1 MPTLIGGRLRGESS
15 SLSFCVASNTSNAD
29 LTANSAWSL
38 QSRGAFQNAMMQS
51 PIYLSIVPLLFI
63 ILYILFI
70 SITVL
75 IFIRVKSLIFDLFVA
90 VVLSALA
97 EPVVYRLS
105 KKLSRKLSALI
116 TVGVILI
123 IIGATFFSIIPIMVQ
138 EIYFLSSQLP
148 TYFDNFIN
156 YLNVEGFA
164 VSSQSLDLEAQ
175 FNTLIKDYGS
185 TVGSGV
191 VFAGQGLLRTLGH
204 IFVIF
209 FFTYYL
215 ISEGDGWR
223 IKLKESLPNNV
234 SSSIDQVWTIGVSKA
249 GGFIVAKVILGVL
262 ASIVLSVAF
271 LLIGLPSPIA
281 LGVSA
286 GILSQLIPVVG
297 TFLGGLVPF
306 IASISL
312 GTTTIFST
320 ILVLLIYQVIEN
332 YFISPRV
339 TKSTM
344 EIHPAIAVFSTLFGA
359 YTLGGVG
366 AILAL
371 PVAATVQGVL
381 GTIISNRK

>member
-1 MPTLIGGRLRGESS
+1 MNLPKGETRQE
-15 SLSFCVASNTSNAD
+15 LLNRTF
-29 LTANSAWSL
+29 
-38 QSRGAFQNAMMQS
+38 
-51 PIYLSIVPLLFI
+51 IYIVL
-63 ILYILFI
+63 I
-70 SITVL
+70 SISVL
-75 IFIRVKSLIFDLFVA
+75 VFIRVKSLIFDLFVA
-90 VVLSALA
+90 IVLSALA

-105 KKLSRKLSALI
+105 KRVGRKLAALI
-116 TVGVILI
+116 SVAVILLV
-123 IIGATFFSIIPIMVQ
+123 IGAAFFSIIPIMVQ
-138 EIYFLSSQLP
+138 EIYFLSSQIP
-148 TYFDNFIN
+148 AYFDNFIGW
-156 YLNVEGFA
+156 LNVEGFS
-164 VSSQSLDLEAQ
+164 VSIQATDLETQ
-175 FNTLIKDYGS
+175 FDTLIKDYGS
-185 TVGSGV
+185 TVGSSV

-204 IFVIF
+204 IFIIF

-223 IKLKESLPNNV
+223 VKLKESMPN
-234 SSSIDQVWTIGVSKA
+234 SISTSIDQVWTIGVSKA
-249 GGFIVAKVILGVL
+249 GGFIVAKFILGVL

-312 GTTTIFST
+312 GTTTIIST
-320 ILVLLIYQVIEN
+320 ILVLSIYQVIEN
-332 YFISPRV
+332 YFISPRI

-371 PVAATVQGVL
+371 PVAATVQGVI

>member
-1 MPTLIGGRLRGESS
+1 VNLPKGETRQELLNRAFLYVLII
-15 SLSFCVASNTSNAD
+15 
-29 LTANSAWSL
+29 
-38 QSRGAFQNAMMQS
+38 AFS
-51 PIYLSIVPLLFI
+51 
-63 ILYILFI
+63 
-70 SITVL
+70 VL
-75 IFIRVKSLIFDLFVA
+75 IFLRVKSLIFDLFVA
-90 VVLSALA
+90 VVLAALA
-97 EPVVYRLS
+97 EPIVYRLT
-105 KKLSRKLSALI
+105 KKISRQSAALVAVSLI
-116 TVGVILI
+116 LLV
-123 IIGATFFSIIPIMVQ
+123 IGAILFSIIPIMVQ
-138 EIYFLSSQLP
+138 EIYFLSSQMP

-164 VSSQSLDLEAQ
+164 VSSQSLDLENQ
-175 FNTLIKDYGS
+175 FNSLIKDYGS
-185 TVGSGV
+185 TVGSSV

-204 IFVIF
+204 IFIIF

-223 IKLKESLPNNV
+223 VKLKESLPSNV
-234 SSSIDQVWTIGVSKA
+234 SSSIDQVWRIGVSKA

-262 ASIVLSVAF
+262 ASIVLSVSF

-281 LGVSA
+281 LGVAA

-312 GTTTIFST
+312 GTNAMIATVV
-320 ILVLLIYQVIEN
+320 VLLAYQIIEN

-371 PVAATVQGVL
+371 PVAATVQGVI
-381 GTIISNRK
+381 GTILKNRKDT

>member
-1 MPTLIGGRLRGESS
+1 VNLPKGETRQE
-15 SLSFCVASNTSNAD
+15 LLN
-29 LTANSAWSL
+29 
-38 QSRGAFQNAMMQS
+38 RAF
-51 PIYLSIVPLLFI
+51 
-63 ILYILFI
+63 LYVVLI
-70 SITVL
+70 SISVL
-75 IFIRVKSLIFDLFVA
+75 IFLRVKSLIFDLFVA
-90 VVLSALA
+90 VVLAALA

-105 KKLSRKLSALI
+105 QKINRKASAMVAVSLI
-116 TVGVILI
+116 LLV
-123 IIGATFFSIIPIMVQ
+123 IGATLFSIIPIMVQ
-138 EIYFLSSQLP
+138 ELYFLSSQIP

-164 VSSQSLDLEAQ
+164 VSSQSLDLESQ
-175 FNTLIKDYGS
+175 FNSLIKDYGS
-185 TVGSGV
+185 TVGSSV

-223 IKLKESLPNNV
+223 IKLKESLPDNV
-234 SSSIDQVWTIGVSKA
+234 STSIDQVWTIGVSKA

-262 ASIVLSVAF
+262 ASVVLSVSF
-271 LLIGLPSPIA
+271 LIIGLPSPIA
-281 LGVSA
+281 LGVAA

-312 GTTTIFST
+312 GTTAMIATV
-320 ILVLLIYQVIEN
+320 LVLLIYQVVEN
-332 YFISPRV
+332 YFVSPRV

-381 GTIISNRK
+381 GTIVKNRREI

>member
-1 MPTLIGGRLRGESS
+1 MNLPKGETRQE
-15 SLSFCVASNTSNAD
+15 LLNRTF
-29 LTANSAWSL
+29 
-38 QSRGAFQNAMMQS
+38 
-51 PIYLSIVPLLFI
+51 IYIVL
-63 ILYILFI
+63 I
-70 SITVL
+70 SISVL
-75 IFIRVKSLIFDLFVA
+75 VFIRVKSLIFDLFVA
-90 VVLSALA
+90 IVLSALA

-105 KKLSRKLSALI
+105 KRVGRKLAALI
-116 TVGVILI
+116 SVAVILLV
-123 IIGATFFSIIPIMVQ
+123 IGAAFFSIIPIMVQ
-138 EIYFLSSQLP
+138 EIYFLSSQIP
-148 TYFDNFIN
+148 AYFDNFIGW
-156 YLNVEGFA
+156 LNVEGFS
-164 VSSQSLDLEAQ
+164 VSIQATDLETQ
-175 FNTLIKDYGS
+175 FDTLIKDYGS
-185 TVGSGV
+185 TVGSSV

-204 IFVIF
+204 IFIIF

-223 IKLKESLPNNV
+223 VKLKESMPNNI
-234 SSSIDQVWTIGVSKA
+234 STSIDQVWTIGVSKA
-249 GGFIVAKVILGVL
+249 GGFIVAKFILGVL

-312 GTTTIFST
+312 GTTTIIST
-320 ILVLLIYQVIEN
+320 ILVLSIYQVIEN
-332 YFISPRV
+332 YFISPRI

-371 PVAATVQGVL
+371 PVAATVQGVI

>member
-1 MPTLIGGRLRGESS
+1 MNLPKGETRQE
-15 SLSFCVASNTSNAD
+15 LLN
-29 LTANSAWSL
+29 
-38 QSRGAFQNAMMQS
+38 RAFL
-51 PIYLSIVPLLFI
+51 YVLL
-63 ILYILFI
+63 I
-70 SITVL
+70 SISVL
-75 IFIRVKSLIFDLFVA
+75 IFLRVKSLIFDLFVA

-105 KKLSRKLSALI
+105 LKINRKASAL
-116 TVGVILI
+116 VAVSLILLL
-123 IIGATFFSIIPIMVQ
+123 IGATLFSIIPIMVQ

-164 VSSQSLDLEAQ
+164 ISSQSLDLETQ
-175 FNTLIKDYGS
+175 FNSLIKDYGS
-185 TVGSGV
+185 TVGSSV

-204 IFVIF
+204 IFIIF

-223 IKLKESLPNNV
+223 VKLKESLPNSV
-234 SSSIDQVWTIGVSKA
+234 STSIDQVWTIGVSKA

-262 ASIVLSVAF
+262 ASIVLSVSF
-271 LLIGLPSPIA
+271 LIIGLPSPIA
-281 LGVSA
+281 LGVAA

-312 GTTTIFST
+312 GTSAMVATV
-320 ILVLLIYQVIEN
+320 LVLFIYQIVEN
-332 YFISPRV
+332 YLVSPRV

-344 EIHPAIAVFSTLFGA
+344 EIHPAIAVFATLFGA

-371 PVAATVQGVL
+371 PVAATVQGVI
-381 GTIISNRK
+381 GTVLKNRKEL

>member
-1 MPTLIGGRLRGESS
+1 MNLPKGETRQE
-15 SLSFCVASNTSNAD
+15 LLN
-29 LTANSAWSL
+29 
-38 QSRGAFQNAMMQS
+38 RAF
-51 PIYLSIVPLLFI
+51 
-63 ILYILFI
+63 LYVLFI
-70 SITVL
+70 SISVL
-75 IFIRVKSLIFDLFVA
+75 IFLRVKSLLFDLFVA
-90 VVLSALA
+90 VVLAALA

-105 KKLSRKLSALI
+105 KKVNRRVAAFIAVLLI
-116 TVGVILI
+116 LVV
-123 IIGATFFSIIPIMVQ
+123 IGATFFSIIPIMVQ
-138 EIYFLSSQLP
+138 EIYFLSSQIP

-164 VSSQSLDLEAQ
+164 VSSQSLDLESQ
-175 FNTLIKDYGS
+175 FNSLIKDYGS
-185 TVGSGV
+185 TVGSSV

-204 IFVIF
+204 IFIIF

-223 IKLKESLPNNV
+223 VKLKESLPGNV
-234 SSSIDQVWTIGVSKA
+234 SNSIDQVWTIGVSKA
-249 GGFIVAKVILGVL
+249 GGFIVAKLILGIL
-262 ASIVLSVAF
+262 ASIVLSIAF
-271 LLIGLPSPIA
+271 FLIGLPSPIA

-312 GTTTIFST
+312 GTTSMIST
-320 ILVLLIYQVIEN
+320 VGVLLIYQVIEN

-344 EIHPAIAVFSTLFGA
+344 EIHPAVAVFSTLFGA

-381 GTIISNRK
+381 GIIIKNSKG

>member
-1 MPTLIGGRLRGESS
+1 MNLPKGETRQELLNRAFLYVLLI
-15 SLSFCVASNTSNAD
+15 
-29 LTANSAWSL
+29 
-38 QSRGAFQNAMMQS
+38 
-51 PIYLSIVPLLFI
+51 SISVLI
-63 ILYILFI
+63 IL
-70 SITVL
+70 
-75 IFIRVKSLIFDLFVA
+75 RVKSLIFDLFVA
-90 VVLSALA
+90 VVLAALA

-105 KKLSRKLSALI
+105 KKINRRASAMIAVSLI
-116 TVGVILI
+116 LLV
-123 IIGATFFSIIPIMVQ
+123 IGATLFSIIPIMVQ
-138 EIYFLSSQLP
+138 ELYFLSSQIP

-164 VSSQSLDLEAQ
+164 VSSQSLDLESQ
-175 FNTLIKDYGS
+175 FNSLIKDYGS
-185 TVGSGV
+185 TVGSSV

-223 IKLKESLPNNV
+223 IKLKESLPDSV
-234 SSSIDQVWTIGVSKA
+234 STSIDQVWTIGVSKA
-249 GGFIVAKVILGVL
+249 GGFIVAKVILGVM
-262 ASIVLSVAF
+262 ASIVLSLSF
-271 LLIGLPSPIA
+271 LIIELPSPIA
-281 LGVSA
+281 LGVAA

-312 GTTTIFST
+312 GTSAMIATV
-320 ILVLLIYQVIEN
+320 LVLLIYQVIEN
-332 YFISPRV
+332 YFVSPRV

-371 PVAATVQGVL
+371 PVAATVQGVI
-381 GTIISNRK
+381 GTIVKNRKLI

>member
-1 MPTLIGGRLRGESS
+1 VNLPKGETRQE
-15 SLSFCVASNTSNAD
+15 LLN
-29 LTANSAWSL
+29 
-38 QSRGAFQNAMMQS
+38 RAFL
-51 PIYLSIVPLLFI
+51 YVLL
-63 ILYILFI
+63 I
-70 SITVL
+70 SISVL
-75 IFIRVKSLIFDLFVA
+75 IFLRVKSLIFDLFVA

-105 KKLSRKLSALI
+105 LKINRKASAL
-116 TVGVILI
+116 VAVSLILLL
-123 IIGATFFSIIPIMVQ
+123 IGATLFSIIPIMVQ

-164 VSSQSLDLEAQ
+164 ISSQSLDLETQ
-175 FNTLIKDYGS
+175 FNSLIKDYGS
-185 TVGSGV
+185 TVGSSV

-204 IFVIF
+204 IFIIF

-234 SSSIDQVWTIGVSKA
+234 STSIDQVWTIGVSKA

-262 ASIVLSVAF
+262 ASIVLSVSF
-271 LLIGLPSPIA
+271 LIIGLPSPIA
-281 LGVSA
+281 LGVAA

-312 GTTTIFST
+312 GTTAMVATV
-320 ILVLLIYQVIEN
+320 LVLFIYQIVEN
-332 YFISPRV
+332 YLVSPRV

-344 EIHPAIAVFSTLFGA
+344 EIHPAIAVFATLFGA

-371 PVAATVQGVL
+371 PVAATVQGVI
-381 GTIISNRK
+381 GTVLKNRKQL

>member
-1 MPTLIGGRLRGESS
+1 VNLPKGETRQE
-15 SLSFCVASNTSNAD
+15 LLN
-29 LTANSAWSL
+29 
-38 QSRGAFQNAMMQS
+38 RAF
-51 PIYLSIVPLLFI
+51 IYIVL
-63 ILYILFI
+63 I
-70 SITVL
+70 SISVL
-75 IFIRVKSLIFDLFVA
+75 VFIRVKSLIFDLFVA
-90 VVLSALA
+90 IVLSALA

-105 KKLSRKLSALI
+105 KKVGRRLAALI
-116 TVGVILI
+116 SVAVILLV
-123 IIGATFFSIIPIMVQ
+123 IGAAFFSIIPIMVQ
-138 EIYFLSSQLP
+138 EIYFLSSQIP
-148 TYFDNFIN
+148 AYFDNFIGW
-156 YLNVEGFA
+156 LNVEGFS
-164 VSSQSLDLEAQ
+164 VSIQATDLETQ
-175 FNTLIKDYGS
+175 FDTLIKDYGS
-185 TVGSGV
+185 SVGSSV

-204 IFVIF
+204 IFIIF

-223 IKLKESLPNNV
+223 VKLKESLPNNI
-234 SSSIDQVWTIGVSKA
+234 STSIDQVWTIGVSKA
-249 GGFIVAKVILGVL
+249 GGFIVAKFILGVL

-312 GTTTIFST
+312 GTTTIIST
-320 ILVLLIYQVIEN
+320 ILVLSIYQVIEN

-371 PVAATVQGVL
+371 PVAATVQGVI

>member
-1 MPTLIGGRLRGESS
+1 MNLPKGETRQE
-15 SLSFCVASNTSNAD
+15 LLNRTF
-29 LTANSAWSL
+29 
-38 QSRGAFQNAMMQS
+38 
-51 PIYLSIVPLLFI
+51 IYIVL
-63 ILYILFI
+63 I
-70 SITVL
+70 SISVL
-75 IFIRVKSLIFDLFVA
+75 VFIRVKSLIFDLFVA

-105 KKLSRKLSALI
+105 KKVGRRLAALI
-116 TVGVILI
+116 SVAVILLV
-123 IIGATFFSIIPIMVQ
+123 IGAAFFSIIPIMVQ
-138 EIYFLSSQLP
+138 EIYFLSSQIP
-148 TYFDNFIN
+148 AYFDNFIGW
-156 YLNVEGFA
+156 LNVEGFSVWIQA
-164 VSSQSLDLEAQ
+164 TDLETQ
-175 FNTLIKDYGS
+175 FDTLIKDYGS
-185 TVGSGV
+185 SVGSSV

-204 IFVIF
+204 IFIIF

-223 IKLKESLPNNV
+223 VKLKESLPNNI
-234 SSSIDQVWTIGVSKA
+234 STSIDQVWTIGVSKA
-249 GGFIVAKVILGVL
+249 GGFIVAKFILGVL

-312 GTTTIFST
+312 GTTTIIST
-320 ILVLLIYQVIEN
+320 ILVLSIYQVIEN

-371 PVAATVQGVL
+371 PVAATVQGVI

>member
-1 MPTLIGGRLRGESS
+1 MNLPKGETRQE
-15 SLSFCVASNTSNAD
+15 LLN
-29 LTANSAWSL
+29 
-38 QSRGAFQNAMMQS
+38 RAFL
-51 PIYLSIVPLLFI
+51 YVLL
-63 ILYILFI
+63 I
-70 SITVL
+70 SISVL
-75 IFIRVKSLIFDLFVA
+75 IFLRVKSLIFDLFVA

-105 KKLSRKLSALI
+105 LKISRKASAL
-116 TVGVILI
+116 VAVSLILLL
-123 IIGATFFSIIPIMVQ
+123 IGATLFSIIPIMVQ

-164 VSSQSLDLEAQ
+164 ISSQSLDLETQ
-175 FNTLIKDYGS
+175 FNSLIKDYGS
-185 TVGSGV
+185 TVGSSV
-191 VFAGQGLLRTLGH
+191 VFAGQGLLRTMGH
-204 IFVIF
+204 IFIIF

-234 SSSIDQVWTIGVSKA
+234 STSIDQVWTIGVSKA

-262 ASIVLSVAF
+262 ASIVLSVSF
-271 LLIGLPSPIA
+271 LIIGLPSPIA
-281 LGVSA
+281 LGVAA

-312 GTTTIFST
+312 GTTAMVATVM
-320 ILVLLIYQVIEN
+320 VLFTYQIVEN
-332 YFISPRV
+332 YLVSPRV

-344 EIHPAIAVFSTLFGA
+344 EIHPAIAVFATLFGA

-371 PVAATVQGVL
+371 PVAATVQGVI
-381 GTIISNRK
+381 GTVLKNRKEL

>member
-1 MPTLIGGRLRGESS
+1 MNLQKGESRQE
-15 SLSFCVASNTSNAD
+15 LLN
-29 LTANSAWSL
+29 
-38 QSRGAFQNAMMQS
+38 RAF
-51 PIYLSIVPLLFI
+51 
-63 ILYILFI
+63 LYILVIAF
-70 SITVL
+70 SVL
-75 IFIRVKSLIFDLFVA
+75 IFLRVKSLIFDLFVA
-90 VVLSALA
+90 IVLSVLA

-105 KKLSRKLSALI
+105 KKINRQGAAL
-116 TVGVILI
+116 VAVLLILLV
-123 IIGATFFSIIPIMVQ
+123 IGATLFSIIPIMVQ
-138 EIYFLSSQLP
+138 EIYFLSSQMP

-164 VSSQSLDLEAQ
+164 VSSQSLDLENQ

-185 TVGSGV
+185 TVGSSV

-204 IFVIF
+204 IFIIF

-223 IKLKESLPNNV
+223 IKLKESLPSNI
-234 SSSIDQVWTIGVSKA
+234 STSIDQVWRIGVSKA

-262 ASIVLSVAF
+262 ASIVLSVSF
-271 LLIGLPSPIA
+271 LFIGLPSPIA
-281 LGVSA
+281 LGVAA

-312 GTTTIFST
+312 GTNAMIATVV
-320 ILVLLIYQVIEN
+320 VLLAYQIIEN

-371 PVAATVQGVL
+371 PVAATVQGVI
-381 GTIISNRK
+381 GTILKNRKEN

>member
-1 MPTLIGGRLRGESS
+1 MNLPKGETRQELLNRAFLYVLLI
-15 SLSFCVASNTSNAD
+15 SLF
-29 LTANSAWSL
+29 
-38 QSRGAFQNAMMQS
+38 
-51 PIYLSIVPLLFI
+51 
-63 ILYILFI
+63 
-70 SITVL
+70 VL
-75 IFIRVKSLIFDLFVA
+75 IFLRIKSLIFDLFVA
-90 VVLSALA
+90 IVLAALA

-105 KKLSRKLSALI
+105 KKINRRGAAMVTVSLI
-116 TVGVILI
+116 LL

-138 EIYFLSSQLP
+138 EIYFLSSQIP

-164 VSSQSLDLEAQ
+164 VSSQSLDLENQ
-175 FNTLIKDYGS
+175 FNSFIKDYGS
-185 TVGSGV
+185 TVGSSV

-204 IFVIF
+204 IFIIF

-223 IKLKESLPNNV
+223 VKLKESLPSNV

-262 ASIVLSVAF
+262 ASIVLSVSF

-281 LGVSA
+281 LGVAA

-312 GTTTIFST
+312 GTNSIIATV
-320 ILVLLIYQVIEN
+320 LVLLAYQIIEN

-344 EIHPAIAVFSTLFGA
+344 EIHPAVAVFSTLFGA

-371 PVAATVQGVL
+371 PVAATVQGVI
-381 GTIISNRK
+381 GTILNNRKVS

>member
-1 MPTLIGGRLRGESS
+1 MNLPKGETRQE
-15 SLSFCVASNTSNAD
+15 LLN
-29 LTANSAWSL
+29 
-38 QSRGAFQNAMMQS
+38 RAF
-51 PIYLSIVPLLFI
+51 IYV
-63 ILYILFI
+63 LFI
-70 SITVL
+70 SISVL
-75 IFIRVKSLIFDLFVA
+75 IFLRVKSLLFDLFVA
-90 VVLSALA
+90 VVLAALA

-105 KKLSRKLSALI
+105 KKVNRRVAAFIAVSLI
-116 TVGVILI
+116 LVV
-123 IIGATFFSIIPIMVQ
+123 IGATFFSIIPIMVQ
-138 EIYFLSSQLP
+138 EIYFLSSQIP

-175 FNTLIKDYGS
+175 FNSLIKDYGS
-185 TVGSGV
+185 TVGSSV

-204 IFVIF
+204 IFIIF

-223 IKLKESLPNNV
+223 VKLKESLPGNV
-234 SSSIDQVWTIGVSKA
+234 SNSIDQVWTIGVSKA
-249 GGFIVAKVILGVL
+249 GGFIVAKLILGIL
-262 ASIVLSVAF
+262 ASIVLSIAF
-271 LLIGLPSPIA
+271 FLIGLPSPIA

-312 GTTTIFST
+312 GTTSMVST
-320 ILVLLIYQVIEN
+320 VGVLLIYQVIEN
-332 YFISPRV
+332 YFISPRI

-344 EIHPAIAVFSTLFGA
+344 EIHPAVAVFSTLFGA

-381 GTIISNRK
+381 GIIIKNRKS

>member
-1 MPTLIGGRLRGESS
+1 MNLPKGETRQE
-15 SLSFCVASNTSNAD
+15 LLN
-29 LTANSAWSL
+29 
-38 QSRGAFQNAMMQS
+38 RAFL
-51 PIYLSIVPLLFI
+51 YVLFI
-63 ILYILFI
+63 AI
-70 SITVL
+70 SVL
-75 IFIRVKSLIFDLFVA
+75 IFLRVKSLLFDLFVA
-90 VVLSALA
+90 VVLAALA

-105 KKLSRKLSALI
+105 KKVNRKVSAFI
-116 TVGVILI
+116 AVSMILLV
-123 IIGATFFSIIPIMVQ
+123 IGATFFSIIPIMVQ
-138 EIYFLSSQLP
+138 EIYFLSSQIP
-148 TYFDNFIN
+148 TYFDNFIT

-164 VSSQSLDLEAQ
+164 VSSQSLDLESQ
-175 FNTLIKDYGS
+175 FNSLIKDYGS
-185 TVGSGV
+185 TVGSSV

-204 IFVIF
+204 IFIIF

-223 IKLKESLPNNV
+223 VKLKESLPENLSN
-234 SSSIDQVWTIGVSKA
+234 SIDQVWTIGVSKA
-249 GGFIVAKVILGVL
+249 GGFNVAKFILGYL
-262 ASIVLSVAF
+262 ESIDLSLAF

-312 GTTTIFST
+312 GTTSMIATVG
-320 ILVLLIYQVIEN
+320 VLLIYQVIEN
-332 YFISPRV
+332 YFISPKV

-344 EIHPAIAVFSTLFGA
+344 EIHPAVAVFSTLFGA

-371 PVAATVQGVL
+371 PVAATVQGVI
-381 GTIISNRK
+381 GIILKNRKN

>member
-1 MPTLIGGRLRGESS
+1 VNLPKGETRQE
-15 SLSFCVASNTSNAD
+15 LLN
-29 LTANSAWSL
+29 
-38 QSRGAFQNAMMQS
+38 RAF
-51 PIYLSIVPLLFI
+51 
-63 ILYILFI
+63 LYVVLI
-70 SITVL
+70 SISVL
-75 IFIRVKSLIFDLFVA
+75 IFLRVKSLIFDLFVA
-90 VVLSALA
+90 VVLAALA

-105 KKLSRKLSALI
+105 QKINRRASAMVAVSLI
-116 TVGVILI
+116 LLV
-123 IIGATFFSIIPIMVQ
+123 IGATLFSIIPIMVQ
-138 EIYFLSSQLP
+138 ELYFLSSQIP

-164 VSSQSLDLEAQ
+164 VSSQSLDLESQ
-175 FNTLIKDYGS
+175 FNSLIKDYGS
-185 TVGSGV
+185 TVGSSV

-223 IKLKESLPNNV
+223 IKLKESLPDNV
-234 SSSIDQVWTIGVSKA
+234 SSSIHQVWTIGVSKA

-262 ASIVLSVAF
+262 ASVVLSVSF
-271 LLIGLPSPIA
+271 LIIGLPSPIA
-281 LGVSA
+281 LGVAA

-312 GTTTIFST
+312 GTTAMIATV
-320 ILVLLIYQVIEN
+320 LVLLIYQVVEN
-332 YFISPRV
+332 YFVSPRV

-371 PVAATVQGVL
+371 PVAATVQGVI
-381 GTIISNRK
+381 GTIINNRKEI

>member
-1 MPTLIGGRLRGESS
+1 VNLPKGETRQE
-15 SLSFCVASNTSNAD
+15 LLN
-29 LTANSAWSL
+29 
-38 QSRGAFQNAMMQS
+38 RAF
-51 PIYLSIVPLLFI
+51 
-63 ILYILFI
+63 LYVLFI
-70 SITVL
+70 SISVL
-75 IFIRVKSLIFDLFVA
+75 IFLRVKSLIFDLFVA

-105 KKLSRKLSALI
+105 KKINRRASAM
-116 TVGVILI
+116 VAVSVILLL
-123 IIGATFFSIIPIMVQ
+123 IGATLFSIIPIMVQ

-164 VSSQSLDLEAQ
+164 VSSQSLDLETQ

-185 TVGSGV
+185 TVGSSV

-204 IFVIF
+204 IFIIF

-223 IKLKESLPNNV
+223 VKLKESLPDKV

-262 ASIVLSVAF
+262 ASIVLSLSF
-271 LLIGLPSPIA
+271 LIIGLPSPLA
-281 LGVSA
+281 LGVAA

-306 IASISL
+306 ITSISL
-312 GTTTIFST
+312 GTTAMIATV
-320 ILVLLIYQVIEN
+320 LVLFIYQIVEN

-344 EIHPAIAVFSTLFGA
+344 EIHPAIAVFSTIFGA

-371 PVAATVQGVL
+371 PVAATVQGVI
-381 GTIISNRK
+381 GTILTNRKDI

>member
-1 MPTLIGGRLRGESS
+1 MNLPKGETRQE
-15 SLSFCVASNTSNAD
+15 LLN
-29 LTANSAWSL
+29 
-38 QSRGAFQNAMMQS
+38 RAFL
-51 PIYLSIVPLLFI
+51 YVLFI
-63 ILYILFI
+63 AI
-70 SITVL
+70 SVL
-75 IFIRVKSLIFDLFVA
+75 IFLRVKSLLFDLFVA
-90 VVLSALA
+90 VVLAALA

-105 KKLSRKLSALI
+105 KKVNRKVSAFI
-116 TVGVILI
+116 AVSMILLV
-123 IIGATFFSIIPIMVQ
+123 IGATFFSIIPIMVQ
-138 EIYFLSSQLP
+138 EIYFLSSQIP
-148 TYFDNFIN
+148 TYFDNFIT

-164 VSSQSLDLEAQ
+164 VSSQSLDLESQ
-175 FNTLIKDYGS
+175 FNSLIKDYGS
-185 TVGSGV
+185 TVGSSV
-191 VFAGQGLLRTLGH
+191 VFSGQGLLRTLGH
-204 IFVIF
+204 IFIIF

-223 IKLKESLPNNV
+223 VKLKESLPENLSN
-234 SSSIDQVWTIGVSKA
+234 SIDQVWTIGVSKA
-249 GGFIVAKVILGVL
+249 CGFIVAKFILGIL
-262 ASIVLSVAF
+262 ASIVLSLAF

-312 GTTTIFST
+312 GTTSMIATVG
-320 ILVLLIYQVIEN
+320 VLLIYQVIEN
-332 YFISPRV
+332 YFISPKV

-344 EIHPAIAVFSTLFGA
+344 EIHPAVAVFSTLFGA

-381 GTIISNRK
+381 GIILKNRKN

>member
-1 MPTLIGGRLRGESS
+1 VNLPKGETRQELLNRAFLYVLII
-15 SLSFCVASNTSNAD
+15 
-29 LTANSAWSL
+29 
-38 QSRGAFQNAMMQS
+38 AFS
-51 PIYLSIVPLLFI
+51 
-63 ILYILFI
+63 
-70 SITVL
+70 VL
-75 IFIRVKSLIFDLFVA
+75 IFLRVKSLIFDLFVA
-90 VVLSALA
+90 VVLAALA
-97 EPVVYRLS
+97 EPVVYRLT
-105 KKLSRKLSALI
+105 KKISRQSAALVAVSLI
-116 TVGVILI
+116 LLV
-123 IIGATFFSIIPIMVQ
+123 IGATLFSIIPIMVQ
-138 EIYFLSSQLP
+138 EIYFLSSQMP

-156 YLNVEGFA
+156 SLNVEGFA
-164 VSSQSLDLEAQ
+164 VSSQSLDLENQ
-175 FNTLIKDYGS
+175 FNSLIKDYGS
-185 TVGSGV
+185 TVGSSV

-204 IFVIF
+204 IFIIF

-223 IKLKESLPNNV
+223 VKLKESLPSNV
-234 SSSIDQVWTIGVSKA
+234 SSSIDQVWRIGVSKA

-262 ASIVLSVAF
+262 ASIVLSVSF

-281 LGVSA
+281 LGVAA

-312 GTTTIFST
+312 GTNAMIATVV
-320 ILVLLIYQVIEN
+320 VLLAYQIIEN

-371 PVAATVQGVL
+371 PVAATVQGVI
-381 GTIISNRK
+381 GTILKNRKDT

>member
-1 MPTLIGGRLRGESS
+1 MNLPKGETRQE
-15 SLSFCVASNTSNAD
+15 LLN
-29 LTANSAWSL
+29 
-38 QSRGAFQNAMMQS
+38 RAF
-51 PIYLSIVPLLFI
+51 
-63 ILYILFI
+63 LYVLFI
-70 SITVL
+70 SISVL
-75 IFIRVKSLIFDLFVA
+75 IFLRVKSLLFDLFVA
-90 VVLSALA
+90 VVLAALA

-105 KKLSRKLSALI
+105 KKVNRRVAAFIAVSLI
-116 TVGVILI
+116 LVV
-123 IIGATFFSIIPIMVQ
+123 IGATFFSIIPIMVQ
-138 EIYFLSSQLP
+138 EIYFLSSQIP

-164 VSSQSLDLEAQ
+164 VSSQSLDLESQ
-175 FNTLIKDYGS
+175 FNSLIKDYGS
-185 TVGSGV
+185 TVGSSV

-204 IFVIF
+204 VFIIF

-223 IKLKESLPNNV
+223 VKLKESLPGNV
-234 SSSIDQVWTIGVSKA
+234 SNSIDQVWTIGVSKA
-249 GGFIVAKVILGVL
+249 GGFIVAKLILGIL
-262 ASIVLSVAF
+262 ASIVLSIAF
-271 LLIGLPSPIA
+271 FLIGLPSPIA

-312 GTTTIFST
+312 GTTSMVST
-320 ILVLLIYQVIEN
+320 VAVLLFYQVVEN

-344 EIHPAIAVFSTLFGA
+344 EIHPAVAVFSTLFGA

-381 GTIISNRK
+381 GIIIKNRKS

>member
-1 MPTLIGGRLRGESS
+1 VNLPKGETRQE
-15 SLSFCVASNTSNAD
+15 LLN
-29 LTANSAWSL
+29 
-38 QSRGAFQNAMMQS
+38 RAF
-51 PIYLSIVPLLFI
+51 
-63 ILYILFI
+63 LYVLFI
-70 SITVL
+70 SISVL
-75 IFIRVKSLIFDLFVA
+75 IFLRVKSLIFDLFVA

-105 KKLSRKLSALI
+105 QKINRRASAM
-116 TVGVILI
+116 VAVSVILLL
-123 IIGATFFSIIPIMVQ
+123 IGATLFSIIPIMVQ
-138 EIYFLSSQLP
+138 ELYFLSSQLP

-164 VSSQSLDLEAQ
+164 VSSQSLDLETQ

-185 TVGSGV
+185 TVGSSV

-204 IFVIF
+204 IFIIF

-223 IKLKESLPNNV
+223 VKLKESLPDKV

-262 ASIVLSVAF
+262 ASIVLSLSF
-271 LLIGLPSPIA
+271 LIIGLPSPLA
-281 LGVSA
+281 LGVAA

-306 IASISL
+306 ITSISL
-312 GTTTIFST
+312 GTTAMIATV
-320 ILVLLIYQVIEN
+320 LVLFIYQIVEN

-344 EIHPAIAVFSTLFGA
+344 EIHPAIAVFSTIFGA

-371 PVAATVQGVL
+371 PVAATVQGVI
-381 GTIISNRK
+381 GTILTNRKDI

>member
-1 MPTLIGGRLRGESS
+1 MNLPKGETRQELLNRAFLYVLII
-15 SLSFCVASNTSNAD
+15 
-29 LTANSAWSL
+29 
-38 QSRGAFQNAMMQS
+38 AFS
-51 PIYLSIVPLLFI
+51 
-63 ILYILFI
+63 
-70 SITVL
+70 VL
-75 IFIRVKSLIFDLFVA
+75 IFLRVKSLIFDLFVA
-90 VVLSALA
+90 VVLAALA
-97 EPVVYRLS
+97 EPVVYRLT
-105 KKLSRKLSALI
+105 KKISRQSAALVAVSLI
-116 TVGVILI
+116 LLV
-123 IIGATFFSIIPIMVQ
+123 IGATLFSIIPIMVQ
-138 EIYFLSSQLP
+138 EIYFLSSQMP

-164 VSSQSLDLEAQ
+164 VSSQSLDLESQ
-175 FNTLIKDYGS
+175 FNSLIKDYGS
-185 TVGSGV
+185 TVGSSV

-204 IFVIF
+204 IFIIF

-223 IKLKESLPNNV
+223 VKLKESLPSNI
-234 SSSIDQVWTIGVSKA
+234 SSSIDQVWRIGVSKA

-262 ASIVLSVAF
+262 ASIVLSVSF

-281 LGVSA
+281 LGVAA

-312 GTTTIFST
+312 GTNAMIATVV
-320 ILVLLIYQVIEN
+320 VLLSYQIIEN

-371 PVAATVQGVL
+371 PVAATVQGVI
-381 GTIISNRK
+381 GTILKNRKDT

>member
-1 MPTLIGGRLRGESS
+1 MNLPKGETRQE
-15 SLSFCVASNTSNAD
+15 LLN
-29 LTANSAWSL
+29 
-38 QSRGAFQNAMMQS
+38 RAF
-51 PIYLSIVPLLFI
+51 
-63 ILYILFI
+63 LYVLFI
-70 SITVL
+70 SISVL
-75 IFIRVKSLIFDLFVA
+75 IFLRVKSLIFDLFVA

-105 KKLSRKLSALI
+105 QKINRRASAM
-116 TVGVILI
+116 VAVSVILLL
-123 IIGATFFSIIPIMVQ
+123 IGATLFSIIPIMVQ

-164 VSSQSLDLEAQ
+164 VSSQSLDLETQ

-185 TVGSGV
+185 TVGSSV

-204 IFVIF
+204 IFIIF

-223 IKLKESLPNNV
+223 VKLKESLPDKV

-262 ASIVLSVAF
+262 ASIVLSLSF
-271 LLIGLPSPIA
+271 LIIGLPSPIA
-281 LGVSA
+281 LGVAA

-306 IASISL
+306 ITSISL
-312 GTTTIFST
+312 GTTAMIATV
-320 ILVLLIYQVIEN
+320 LVLFIYQIVEN

-344 EIHPAIAVFSTLFGA
+344 EIHPAIAVFSTIFGA

-371 PVAATVQGVL
+371 PVAATVQGVI
-381 GTIISNRK
+381 GTILTNRKDI

>member
-1 MPTLIGGRLRGESS
+1 MNLPKGETRQE
-15 SLSFCVASNTSNAD
+15 LLN
-29 LTANSAWSL
+29 
-38 QSRGAFQNAMMQS
+38 RAF
-51 PIYLSIVPLLFI
+51 
-63 ILYILFI
+63 LYVLFI
-70 SITVL
+70 SISVL
-75 IFIRVKSLIFDLFVA
+75 IFLRVKSLLFDLFVA
-90 VVLSALA
+90 VVLAALA

-105 KKLSRKLSALI
+105 KKVNRRVAAFIAVSLI
-116 TVGVILI
+116 LVV
-123 IIGATFFSIIPIMVQ
+123 IGATFFSIIPIMVQ
-138 EIYFLSSQLP
+138 EIYFLSSQIP

-164 VSSQSLDLEAQ
+164 VSSQSLDLESQ
-175 FNTLIKDYGS
+175 FNSLIKDYGS
-185 TVGSGV
+185 TVGSSV

-204 IFVIF
+204 IFIIF

-223 IKLKESLPNNV
+223 VKLKESLPGNV
-234 SSSIDQVWTIGVSKA
+234 SNSIDQVWTIGVSKA
-249 GGFIVAKVILGVL
+249 GGFIVAKLILGIL
-262 ASIVLSVAF
+262 ASIVLSIAF
-271 LLIGLPSPIA
+271 FLIGLPSPIA

-312 GTTTIFST
+312 GTTSMVST
-320 ILVLLIYQVIEN
+320 VAVLLFYQVVEN

-344 EIHPAIAVFSTLFGA
+344 EIHPAVAVFSTLFGA

-381 GTIISNRK
+381 GIIVKNRKS

>member
-1 MPTLIGGRLRGESS
+1 MNLPKGETRQE
-15 SLSFCVASNTSNAD
+15 LLN
-29 LTANSAWSL
+29 
-38 QSRGAFQNAMMQS
+38 RAFL
-51 PIYLSIVPLLFI
+51 YVLFI
-63 ILYILFI
+63 AI
-70 SITVL
+70 SVL
-75 IFIRVKSLIFDLFVA
+75 IFLRVKSLLFDLFVA
-90 VVLSALA
+90 VVLAALA

-105 KKLSRKLSALI
+105 KKVNRKVSAFI
-116 TVGVILI
+116 AVSMILLV
-123 IIGATFFSIIPIMVQ
+123 IGATFFSIIPIMVQ
-138 EIYFLSSQLP
+138 EIYFLSSQIP
-148 TYFDNFIN
+148 TYFDNFIT

-164 VSSQSLDLEAQ
+164 VSSQSLDLESQ
-175 FNTLIKDYGS
+175 FNSLIKDYGS
-185 TVGSGV
+185 TVGSSV

-204 IFVIF
+204 IFIIF

-215 ISEGDGWR
+215 ISDGDGWR
-223 IKLKESLPNNV
+223 VKLKESLPENLSN
-234 SSSIDQVWTIGVSKA
+234 SIDQVWTIGVSKA
-249 GGFIVAKVILGVL
+249 GGFIVAKFILGIL
-262 ASIVLSVAF
+262 ASIVLSLAF

-312 GTTTIFST
+312 GTTSMIATVG
-320 ILVLLIYQVIEN
+320 VLLIYQVIEN
-332 YFISPRV
+332 YFISPKV

-344 EIHPAIAVFSTLFGA
+344 EIHPAVAVFSTLFGA

-381 GTIISNRK
+381 GIILKNRKN

>member
-1 MPTLIGGRLRGESS
+1 MNLPKGETRQE
-15 SLSFCVASNTSNAD
+15 LLN
-29 LTANSAWSL
+29 
-38 QSRGAFQNAMMQS
+38 RAF
-51 PIYLSIVPLLFI
+51 
-63 ILYILFI
+63 LYVVLI
-70 SITVL
+70 SISVL
-75 IFIRVKSLIFDLFVA
+75 IFLRVKSLIFDLFVA
-90 VVLSALA
+90 VVLAALA

-105 KKLSRKLSALI
+105 QKINRKASAMVAVSLI
-116 TVGVILI
+116 LLV
-123 IIGATFFSIIPIMVQ
+123 IGATLFSIIPIMVQ
-138 EIYFLSSQLP
+138 ELYFLSSQIP

-164 VSSQSLDLEAQ
+164 VSSQSLDLESQ
-175 FNTLIKDYGS
+175 FNSLIKDYGS
-185 TVGSGV
+185 TVGSSV

-234 SSSIDQVWTIGVSKA
+234 STSIDQVWTIGVSKA

-262 ASIVLSVAF
+262 ASVVLSVSF
-271 LLIGLPSPIA
+271 LIIGLPSPIA
-281 LGVSA
+281 LGVAA

-312 GTTTIFST
+312 GTTAMIATV
-320 ILVLLIYQVIEN
+320 LVLLIYQVVEN
-332 YFISPRV
+332 YFVSPRV

-371 PVAATVQGVL
+371 PVAATVQGVI
-381 GTIISNRK
+381 GTIINNRKEI

>member
-1 MPTLIGGRLRGESS
+1 MNLPKGETRQE
-15 SLSFCVASNTSNAD
+15 LLN
-29 LTANSAWSL
+29 
-38 QSRGAFQNAMMQS
+38 RAFL
-51 PIYLSIVPLLFI
+51 YVLFI
-63 ILYILFI
+63 AI
-70 SITVL
+70 SVL
-75 IFIRVKSLIFDLFVA
+75 IFLRVKSLLFDLFVA
-90 VVLSALA
+90 VVLAALA

-105 KKLSRKLSALI
+105 KKVNRKVSAF
-116 TVGVILI
+116 TAVSMILLV
-123 IIGATFFSIIPIMVQ
+123 IGATFFSIIPIMVQ
-138 EIYFLSSQLP
+138 EIYFLSSQIP

-164 VSSQSLDLEAQ
+164 VSSQSLDLESQ
-175 FNTLIKDYGS
+175 FNSLITDYGS
-185 TVGSGV
+185 TVGSSV

-204 IFVIF
+204 IFIIF

-223 IKLKESLPNNV
+223 VKLKESLPENLSN
-234 SSSIDQVWTIGVSKA
+234 SIDQVWTIGVSKA
-249 GGFIVAKVILGVL
+249 GGFIVAKLILGIL
-262 ASIVLSVAF
+262 ASIVLSIAF
-271 LLIGLPSPIA
+271 FLIGLPSPIA

-312 GTTTIFST
+312 GTTSMVST
-320 ILVLLIYQVIEN
+320 VGVLLIYQVIEN

-344 EIHPAIAVFSTLFGA
+344 EIHPAVAVFSTLFGA

-381 GTIISNRK
+381 GIIIKNSKG

>member
-1 MPTLIGGRLRGESS
+1 MNLPKGETRQE
-15 SLSFCVASNTSNAD
+15 LLN
-29 LTANSAWSL
+29 
-38 QSRGAFQNAMMQS
+38 RAF
-51 PIYLSIVPLLFI
+51 
-63 ILYILFI
+63 LYVLFI
-70 SITVL
+70 SVSVL
-75 IFIRVKSLIFDLFVA
+75 IFLRVKSLLFDLFVA
-90 VVLSALA
+90 VVLAALA

-105 KKLSRKLSALI
+105 KKVNRKAAALI
-116 TVGVILI
+116 AVSVILGV
-123 IIGATFFSIIPIMVQ
+123 IGATFLSIIPIMVQ
-138 EIYFLSSQLP
+138 EIYFLSSQIP

-164 VSSQSLDLEAQ
+164 VSTQSLDLESQ
-175 FNTLIKDYGS
+175 FNSLITDYGS
-185 TVGSGV
+185 TVGSSV
-191 VFAGQGLLRTLGH
+191 VFAGQGLLKTLGH
-204 IFVIF
+204 IFIIF

-223 IKLKESLPNNV
+223 VKLKESLPENLSN
-234 SSSIDQVWTIGVSKA
+234 SIDQVWTIGVSKA
-249 GGFIVAKVILGVL
+249 GGFIVAKFILGIL

-271 LLIGLPSPIA
+271 FFIGLPSPIA

-286 GILSQLIPVVG
+286 GVLSQLIPVVG

-312 GTTTIFST
+312 GTTSMIATIA
-320 ILVLLIYQVIEN
+320 VLIIYQVVEN
-332 YFISPRV
+332 YFISPKV

-344 EIHPAIAVFSTLFGA
+344 EIHPAVAVFSTLFGA

-381 GTIISNRK
+381 GIIIKNRKS

>member
-1 MPTLIGGRLRGESS
+1 MNLPKGETRQE
-15 SLSFCVASNTSNAD
+15 LLN
-29 LTANSAWSL
+29 
-38 QSRGAFQNAMMQS
+38 RAFL
-51 PIYLSIVPLLFI
+51 YVLL
-63 ILYILFI
+63 I
-70 SITVL
+70 SISVL
-75 IFIRVKSLIFDLFVA
+75 IFLRVKSLIFDLFVA

-105 KKLSRKLSALI
+105 LKINRKASAL
-116 TVGVILI
+116 VAVSLILLL
-123 IIGATFFSIIPIMVQ
+123 IGATLFSIIPIMVQ

-164 VSSQSLDLEAQ
+164 ISSQSLDLETQ
-175 FNTLIKDYGS
+175 FNSLIKDYGS
-185 TVGSGV
+185 TVGSSV

-204 IFVIF
+204 IFIIF

-234 SSSIDQVWTIGVSKA
+234 STSIDQVWTIGVSKA

-262 ASIVLSVAF
+262 ASIVLSVSF
-271 LLIGLPSPIA
+271 LIIGLPSPIA
-281 LGVSA
+281 LGVAA

-312 GTTTIFST
+312 GTTAMIATVM
-320 ILVLLIYQVIEN
+320 VLFIYQIVEN
-332 YFISPRV
+332 YLVSPRV

-344 EIHPAIAVFSTLFGA
+344 EIHPAIAVFATLFGA

-371 PVAATVQGVL
+371 PVAATVQGVI
-381 GTIISNRK
+381 GTVLKNRKEL

>member
-1 MPTLIGGRLRGESS
+1 MNLPKGETRQE
-15 SLSFCVASNTSNAD
+15 LLN
-29 LTANSAWSL
+29 
-38 QSRGAFQNAMMQS
+38 RAFL
-51 PIYLSIVPLLFI
+51 YVLFI
-63 ILYILFI
+63 AI
-70 SITVL
+70 SVL
-75 IFIRVKSLIFDLFVA
+75 IFLRVKSLLFDLFVA
-90 VVLSALA
+90 VVLAALA

-105 KKLSRKLSALI
+105 KKVNRKVSAFI
-116 TVGVILI
+116 AVSMILLV
-123 IIGATFFSIIPIMVQ
+123 IGATFFSIIPIMVQ
-138 EIYFLSSQLP
+138 EINFLSSQIP
-148 TYFDNFIN
+148 TYFDNFIT

-164 VSSQSLDLEAQ
+164 VSSQSLDLESQ
-175 FNTLIKDYGS
+175 FNSLIKDYGS
-185 TVGSGV
+185 TVGSSV

-204 IFVIF
+204 IFIIF

-223 IKLKESLPNNV
+223 VKLKESLPENLSN
-234 SSSIDQVWTIGVSKA
+234 SIDQVWTIGGSKA
-249 GGFIVAKVILGVL
+249 GGFIVAKFILGIL
-262 ASIVLSVAF
+262 ASIVLSLAF

-312 GTTTIFST
+312 GTTSMIATVG
-320 ILVLLIYQVIEN
+320 VLLIYQVIEN
-332 YFISPRV
+332 YFISPKV

-344 EIHPAIAVFSTLFGA
+344 EIHPAVAVFSTLFGA

-381 GTIISNRK
+381 GIILKNRKN

>member
-1 MPTLIGGRLRGESS
+1 MNLPKGETRQDLLNRAFLYVLLISVS
-15 SLSFCVASNTSNAD
+15 
-29 LTANSAWSL
+29 
-38 QSRGAFQNAMMQS
+38 
-51 PIYLSIVPLLFI
+51 
-63 ILYILFI
+63 
-70 SITVL
+70 VL
-75 IFIRVKSLIFDLFVA
+75 IFLRVKSLLFDLFVA
-90 VVLSALA
+90 VVLAALA

-105 KKLSRKLSALI
+105 KKVNRKAAALI
-116 TVGVILI
+116 AVSVILGV
-123 IIGATFFSIIPIMVQ
+123 IGATFLSIIPIMVQ
-138 EIYFLSSQLP
+138 EIYFLSSQIP

-164 VSSQSLDLEAQ
+164 VSTQSLDLESQ
-175 FNTLIKDYGS
+175 FNSLITDYGS
-185 TVGSGV
+185 TVGSSV

-204 IFVIF
+204 IFIIF

-223 IKLKESLPNNV
+223 IKLKESLPENLSN
-234 SSSIDQVWTIGVSKA
+234 SIDQVWTIGVSKA
-249 GGFIVAKVILGVL
+249 GGFIVAKFILGIL

-271 LLIGLPSPIA
+271 FFIGLPSPIA

-286 GILSQLIPVVG
+286 GVLSQLIPVVG

-312 GTTTIFST
+312 GTTSMVATIA
-320 ILVLLIYQVIEN
+320 VLIIYQVVEN
-332 YFISPRV
+332 YFISPKV

-344 EIHPAIAVFSTLFGA
+344 EIHPAVAVFSTLFGA

-381 GTIISNRK
+381 GIIIKNRKI

>member
-1 MPTLIGGRLRGESS
+1 MNLPKGETRQE
-15 SLSFCVASNTSNAD
+15 LLN
-29 LTANSAWSL
+29 
-38 QSRGAFQNAMMQS
+38 RAF
-51 PIYLSIVPLLFI
+51 
-63 ILYILFI
+63 LYVLFI
-70 SITVL
+70 SISVL
-75 IFIRVKSLIFDLFVA
+75 IFLRVKSLIFDLFVA

-105 KKLSRKLSALI
+105 LKINRRASAM
-116 TVGVILI
+116 VAVSVILLL
-123 IIGATFFSIIPIMVQ
+123 IGATLFSIIPIMVQ

-164 VSSQSLDLEAQ
+164 VSSQSLDLETQ

-185 TVGSGV
+185 TVGSSV

-204 IFVIF
+204 IFIIF

-223 IKLKESLPNNV
+223 VKLKESLPDKV

-262 ASIVLSVAF
+262 ASIVLSLSF
-271 LLIGLPSPIA
+271 LIIGLPSPIA
-281 LGVSA
+281 LGVAA

-312 GTTTIFST
+312 GTTAMIATV
-320 ILVLLIYQVIEN
+320 LVLFIYQIVEN

-344 EIHPAIAVFSTLFGA
+344 EIHPAIAVFSTIFGA

-371 PVAATVQGVL
+371 PVAATVQGVI
-381 GTIISNRK
+381 GTILANRKDI

>member
-1 MPTLIGGRLRGESS
+1 MFLII
-15 SLSFCVASNTSNAD
+15 
-29 LTANSAWSL
+29 
-38 QSRGAFQNAMMQS
+38 AFS
-51 PIYLSIVPLLFI
+51 
-63 ILYILFI
+63 
-70 SITVL
+70 VL
-75 IFIRVKSLIFDLFVA
+75 IFLRVKSLIFDLFVA

-97 EPVVYRLS
+97 EPVVYRLT
-105 KKLSRKLSALI
+105 KKISRQSAALVAVSLI
-116 TVGVILI
+116 LLVIS
-123 IIGATFFSIIPIMVQ
+123 ATLFSIIPIMVQ
-138 EIYFLSSQLP
+138 EIYFLSSQMP

-164 VSSQSLDLEAQ
+164 VSSQSLDLENQ
-175 FNTLIKDYGS
+175 FNSLIKDYGS
-185 TVGSGV
+185 TVGSSV

-204 IFVIF
+204 IFIIF

-223 IKLKESLPNNV
+223 VKLKESLPSNV
-234 SSSIDQVWTIGVSKA
+234 SSSIDQVWRIGVSKA

-262 ASIVLSVAF
+262 ASIVLSVSF

-281 LGVSA
+281 LGVAA

-312 GTTTIFST
+312 GTNAMIATVV
-320 ILVLLIYQVIEN
+320 VLLAYQIIEN

-371 PVAATVQGVL
+371 PVAATVQGVI
-381 GTIISNRK
+381 GTILKNRKDT

>member
-1 MPTLIGGRLRGESS
+1 MNLPKGETRQE
-15 SLSFCVASNTSNAD
+15 LLN
-29 LTANSAWSL
+29 
-38 QSRGAFQNAMMQS
+38 RAF
-51 PIYLSIVPLLFI
+51 
-63 ILYILFI
+63 LYVLFI
-70 SITVL
+70 SISVL
-75 IFIRVKSLIFDLFVA
+75 IFLRVKSLIFDLFVA

-105 KKLSRKLSALI
+105 LKINRRASAM
-116 TVGVILI
+116 VAVSVILLL
-123 IIGATFFSIIPIMVQ
+123 IGATLFSIIPIMVQ

-164 VSSQSLDLEAQ
+164 VSSQSLDLETQ

-185 TVGSGV
+185 TVGSSV

-204 IFVIF
+204 IFIIF

-223 IKLKESLPNNV
+223 VKLKESLPDKV

-262 ASIVLSVAF
+262 ASIVLSLSF
-271 LLIGLPSPIA
+271 LIIGLPSPLA
-281 LGVSA
+281 LGVAA

-312 GTTTIFST
+312 GTTAMIATV
-320 ILVLLIYQVIEN
+320 LVLFIYQIVEN

-344 EIHPAIAVFSTLFGA
+344 EIHPAIAVFSTIFGA

-371 PVAATVQGVL
+371 PVAATVQGVI
-381 GTIISNRK
+381 GTILTNRKDI

>member
-1 MPTLIGGRLRGESS
+1 MNLPKGETRQE
-15 SLSFCVASNTSNAD
+15 LLN
-29 LTANSAWSL
+29 
-38 QSRGAFQNAMMQS
+38 RAF
-51 PIYLSIVPLLFI
+51 
-63 ILYILFI
+63 LYILLI
-70 SITVL
+70 SISVL
-75 IFIRVKSLIFDLFVA
+75 IFLRVKSLIFDLFVA
-90 VVLSALA
+90 VVLAALA

-105 KKLSRKLSALI
+105 KKVGRKLAALI
-116 TVGVILI
+116 SLSVILLV
-123 IIGATFFSIIPIMVQ
+123 IGAAFFSIIPIMVQ
-138 EIYFLSSQLP
+138 EIYFLSSQIP
-148 TYFDNFIN
+148 AYFDNFIGW
-156 YLNVEGFA
+156 LNVEGFT
-164 VSSQSLDLEAQ
+164 VSIQATDLESQ
-175 FNTLIKDYGS
+175 FDALIKDYGS
-185 TVGSGV
+185 TVGSSV

-204 IFVIF
+204 IFIIF

-223 IKLKESLPNNV
+223 VKLKESLPSNI
-234 SSSIDQVWTIGVSKA
+234 STSIDQVWTIGVSKA
-249 GGFIVAKVILGVL
+249 GGFIVAKFILGVL

-271 LLIGLPSPIA
+271 LLVGLPSPIA

-312 GTTTIFST
+312 GTTSILST
-320 ILVLLIYQVIEN
+320 ILVLLIYQIIEN

-344 EIHPAIAVFSTLFGA
+344 EIHPAVAVFSTLFGA

>member
-1 MPTLIGGRLRGESS
+1 MNLPKGETRQE
-15 SLSFCVASNTSNAD
+15 LLN
-29 LTANSAWSL
+29 
-38 QSRGAFQNAMMQS
+38 RAF
-51 PIYLSIVPLLFI
+51 
-63 ILYILFI
+63 LYVLFI
-70 SITVL
+70 SISVL
-75 IFIRVKSLIFDLFVA
+75 IFLRVKSLLFDLFVA
-90 VVLSALA
+90 VVLAALA

-105 KKLSRKLSALI
+105 KKVNRRVAAFIAVSLI
-116 TVGVILI
+116 LVV
-123 IIGATFFSIIPIMVQ
+123 IGATFFSIIPIMVQ
-138 EIYFLSSQLP
+138 EIYFLSSQIP
-148 TYFDNFIN
+148 TYFDNFII

-164 VSSQSLDLEAQ
+164 VSSPSLDLESQ
-175 FNTLIKDYGS
+175 FNSLIKDYGS
-185 TVGSGV
+185 TVGSSV

-204 IFVIF
+204 IFIIF

-223 IKLKESLPNNV
+223 VKLKESLPGNV
-234 SSSIDQVWTIGVSKA
+234 SNSIDQVWTIGVSKA
-249 GGFIVAKVILGVL
+249 GGFIVAKLILGIL
-262 ASIVLSVAF
+262 ASIVLSIAF
-271 LLIGLPSPIA
+271 FLIGLPSPIA

-312 GTTTIFST
+312 GTTSMVST
-320 ILVLLIYQVIEN
+320 VAVLLFYQVVEN

-344 EIHPAIAVFSTLFGA
+344 EIHPAVAVFSTLFGA

-381 GTIISNRK
+381 GIIIKNRKS

>member
-1 MPTLIGGRLRGESS
+1 MNLPKGETRQE
-15 SLSFCVASNTSNAD
+15 LLN
-29 LTANSAWSL
+29 
-38 QSRGAFQNAMMQS
+38 RAFL
-51 PIYLSIVPLLFI
+51 YVLFI
-63 ILYILFI
+63 AI
-70 SITVL
+70 SVL
-75 IFIRVKSLIFDLFVA
+75 IFLRVKSLLFDLFVA
-90 VVLSALA
+90 IVLAALA

-105 KKLSRKLSALI
+105 KKVNRKVSAFI
-116 TVGVILI
+116 AVSMILLV
-123 IIGATFFSIIPIMVQ
+123 IGATFFSIIPIMVQ
-138 EIYFLSSQLP
+138 EIYFLSSQIP
-148 TYFDNFIN
+148 TYFDNFIT

-164 VSSQSLDLEAQ
+164 VSSQSLDLESQ
-175 FNTLIKDYGS
+175 FNSLIKDYGS
-185 TVGSGV
+185 TVGSSV

-204 IFVIF
+204 IFIIF

-223 IKLKESLPNNV
+223 VKLKESLPENLSN
-234 SSSIDQVWTIGVSKA
+234 SIDQVWTIGVSKA
-249 GGFIVAKVILGVL
+249 GGFIVAKFILGIL
-262 ASIVLSVAF
+262 ASIVLSLAF

-312 GTTTIFST
+312 GTTSMIATVG
-320 ILVLLIYQVIEN
+320 VLLIYQVIEN
-332 YFISPRV
+332 YFISPKV

-344 EIHPAIAVFSTLFGA
+344 EIHPAVAVFSTLFGA

-381 GTIISNRK
+381 GIVLKNRKN